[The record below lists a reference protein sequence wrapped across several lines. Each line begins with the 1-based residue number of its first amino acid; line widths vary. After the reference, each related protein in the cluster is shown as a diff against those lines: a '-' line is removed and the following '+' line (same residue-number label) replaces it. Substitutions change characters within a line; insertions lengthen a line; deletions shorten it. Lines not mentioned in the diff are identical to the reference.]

1 MYVRIYSYF
10 CRVKQVLNNMNESQF
25 FINLGANISS
35 IRIKKNVNQDDLANF
50 LNLSRPSIVNIEK
63 GKQKP
68 SVYTLLLIA
77 NYLMVD
83 LQELLP
89 DVIPAIKRG
98 NVVGLGF
105 DHSIFS
111 PEKDFNNFIRI
122 ASKTK

>member
-1 MYVRIYSYF
+1 
-10 CRVKQVLNNMNESQF
+10 MNESQF
-25 FINLGANISS
+25 FINLGAKISS
-35 IRIKKNVNQDDLANF
+35 IRISKDINQDELAHF

-68 SVYTLLLIA
+68 SVYTMLLIA

-83 LQELLP
+83 LKELLP

-105 DHSIFS
+105 DQSIFS

-122 ASKTK
+122 ASKNK